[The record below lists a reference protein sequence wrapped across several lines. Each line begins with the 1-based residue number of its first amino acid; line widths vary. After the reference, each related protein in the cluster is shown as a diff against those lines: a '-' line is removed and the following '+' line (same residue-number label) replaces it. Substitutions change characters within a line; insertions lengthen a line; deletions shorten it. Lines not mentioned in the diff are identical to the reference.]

1 MAENGIP
8 PLNVRTYYNDDDP
21 YRRIQAQSAA
31 ETIQPYDPSAN
42 TDPLATA
49 VLGVGT

>member
-1 MAENGIP
+1 MAENGT
-8 PLNVRTYYNDDDP
+8 PLNVRTYYNNDDP
-21 YRRIQAQSAA
+21 YRGMQAQSAA
-31 ETIQPYDPSAN
+31 EPIQAYDASAN